1 MTLLYHAHMFTNT
14 VSRESLSK

>member
-1 MTLLYHAHMFTNT
+1 MTLLCAHMFTNT

>member
-1 MTLLYHAHMFTNT
+1 MALLCAHMFTNT